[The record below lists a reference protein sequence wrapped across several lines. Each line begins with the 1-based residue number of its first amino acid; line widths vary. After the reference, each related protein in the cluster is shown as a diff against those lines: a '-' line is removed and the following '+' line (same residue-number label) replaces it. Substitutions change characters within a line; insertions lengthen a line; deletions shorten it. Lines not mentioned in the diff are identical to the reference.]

1 MPLEDADVAHCF
13 KLRGQP
19 CASLPRVRGAVAWT
33 GVSLGQ
39 METKSWIVPSE
50 SRRNATMHVLKDQG
64 YKAWHGD
71 SKYEFSVEANEVD
84 WNDIAKV
91 LLAHAPGARINRP

>member
-1 MPLEDADVAHCF
+1 
-13 KLRGQP
+13 
-19 CASLPRVRGAVAWT
+19 
-33 GVSLGQ
+33 
-39 METKSWIVPSE
+39 METRSWIVPSE

-64 YKAWHGD
+64 YKAWHGA
-71 SKYEFSVEANEVD
+71 SKYEFSVEANEID